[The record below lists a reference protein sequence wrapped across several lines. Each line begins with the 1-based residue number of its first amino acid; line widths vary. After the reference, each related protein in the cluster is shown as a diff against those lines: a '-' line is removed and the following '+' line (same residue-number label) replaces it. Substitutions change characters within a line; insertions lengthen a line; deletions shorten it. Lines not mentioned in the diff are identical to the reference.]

1 MSFSEWIGNLENWF
15 FTVLA
20 LGLLAG
26 AYLVVQSRNVV
37 HSAIGLVIATAASAG
52 LFLLLGAEFVGWT
65 LVLVNIGAVI
75 VLFLF
80 GIMITR
86 APLGYETDLSHPTT
100 VRVTAAIVAGSL
112 FGLISWSMID
122 AFGASEIPI
131 GPGPT
136 RTADI
141 GASMFTNYVI
151 PFEVMSFLLLAA
163 LVGGIV
169 LARQDPAEMS
179 E

>member
-20 LGLLAG
+20 LSLLAG
-26 AYLVVQSRNVV
+26 SYLVVQSRNVV
-37 HSAIGLVIATAASAG
+37 HAAIGLVIATAGLAG

-100 VRVTAAIVAGSL
+100 PRRS
-112 FGLISWSMID
+112 
-122 AFGASEIPI
+122 P
-131 GPGPT
+131 
-136 RTADI
+136 
-141 GASMFTNYVI
+141 
-151 PFEVMSFLLLAA
+151 
-163 LVGGIV
+163 
-169 LARQDPAEMS
+169 Q
-179 E
+179 